1 LEEAKSQENAKLQI
15 ALQDMQQEVKET
27 RDMLIKE
34 QEAAKKAAEEAHII
48 REVPVVDTAM
58 MDKLTDENNK
68 LKVKLT
74 WSAVIFFIISSAYI

>member
-1 LEEAKSQENAKLQI
+1 
-15 ALQDMQQEVKET
+15 
-27 RDMLIKE
+27 MLIKE
-34 QEAAKKAAEEAHII
+34 QEAAKKAAEEARII